1 MKHHNILGKLN
12 LIIFCL
18 ITFTTF
24 TVQAKTNDEVYVK
37 SEIDRYKN
45 VIVQKLTEK
54 LRADLSNNN
63 VEVKLNSVQDSGIAK
78 SRIEFDGKALAVVKN
93 DVTELPLQ
101 FTAQINT
108 SNRSVEDISYKFVE
122 AESEFAPS
130 LAEDN
135 LMLELMT
142 QISKDHK
149 TTNIT
154 ISIDK
159 FDSAR
164 NSANQMQYQGV
175 GEVRIG
181 DFEWRRIEFN
191 VTVNAQNQAAEKVLY
206 NLQK

>member
-1 MKHHNILGKLN
+1 MKHHNIFGKVN
-12 LIIFCL
+12 LIILVLFAFASL
-18 ITFTTF
+18 
-24 TVQAKTNDEVYVK
+24 TVQANDRVIAKY
-37 SEIDRYKN
+37 EIDQYKN

-54 LRADLSNNN
+54 LRVDLSDNN
-63 VEVKLNSVQDSGIAK
+63 VEVKLNNVQDSGISK

-135 LMLELMT
+135 LMRELMT

-149 TTNIT
+149 TTNIV

-164 NSANQMQYQGV
+164 NSANQMHYQGV

-191 VTVNAQNQAAEKVLY
+191 VIVNAQDQTAEKVLY